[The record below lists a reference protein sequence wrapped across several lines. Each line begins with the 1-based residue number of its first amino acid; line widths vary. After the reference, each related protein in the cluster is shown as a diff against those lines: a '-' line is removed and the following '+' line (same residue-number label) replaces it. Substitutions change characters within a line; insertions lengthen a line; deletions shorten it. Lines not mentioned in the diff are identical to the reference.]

1 MPSVDEDAWS
11 TGEAEDSCLG
21 PLPSPQDG
29 AIPCRREPSVEA
41 LDRVA
46 GDRSRQLRVANGIIG
61 EIDVL
66 RVLHEEFHLLVSGSV
81 VSVSRR
87 AIPMSCTWA
96 HRRGTEGGPG
106 AVAVCPPRLPPVVES
121 RRGRGGLQ

>member
-66 RVLHEEFHLLVSGSV
+66 RVLHEEVSPLRPAQRVAESDSDV
-81 VSVSRR
+81 VYV
-87 AIPMSCTWA
+87 
-96 HRRGTEGGPG
+96 GP
-106 AVAVCPPRLPPVVES
+106 PP
-121 RRGRGGLQ
+121 GD